1 MAAAS
6 FPWLNNP
13 WQGVCADDA
22 IVALVL
28 VVPQR
33 PHDPPDLVDASVA
46 AATVIV
52 DLLFTAALTA
62 ARICADQ
69 RRRMRR
75 WRMTRRWFFCSCLGR
90 RCRWM
95 LGVTWRWRFTAFGWW
110 RSPPVA
116 DY

>member
-1 MAAAS
+1 M
-6 FPWLNNP
+6 
-13 WQGVCADDA
+13 CAYDA

-69 RRRMRR
+69 RWMLRR
-75 WRMTRRWFFCSCLGR
+75 WRMTRR
-90 RCRWM
+90 
-95 LGVTWRWRFTAFGWW
+95 
-110 RSPPVA
+110 
-116 DY
+116 